1 MHERLA
7 LIGAPSSAGAY
18 APGQERAP
26 AALRNV
32 GTPELL
38 EAHGIDVQDRG
49 DVSGFRWQPDRDNP
63 RAMNA
68 GAVVT
73 VAREVAGQ
81 VATALSEGRDV
92 LVLGGDCTVEM
103 GTVAGALTRSASTGL
118 VYVDLDTDLNTPDSS
133 QDGALDWMVVSHLL
147 GIEGTLPELAQVGGR
162 VPLLQP
168 HQVLLF
174 ACDNSEAFERD
185 LIDKL
190 AIRRAGLAEVVAGP
204 AAVAQRT
211 IDGWAKQF
219 EQLLVH
225 VDVDVLDFVDTPLA
239 ENTRRFYGLTLD
251 QLLAAL
257 GPLLAAPNRV
267 ALTVCELNPDHGA
280 EDGST
285 LRRLAEGL
293 ARVLAPS
300 RLYI

>member
-1 MHERLA
+1 LHERLA

-26 AALRNV
+26 AALREV
-32 GTPELL
+32 GLPELL
-38 EAHGIDVQDRG
+38 DAEGIDVEDRG
-49 DVSGFRWQPDRDNP
+49 DVSGFRWRPDRDNP

-73 VAREVAGQ
+73 VVREVAGQ

-92 LVLGGDCTVEM
+92 LVLGGDCTVEV

-118 VYVDLDTDLNTPDSS
+118 VYVDLDTDLNTPDST

-147 GIEGTLPELAQVGGR
+147 GIEGTLPELAQVGSR

-174 ACDNSEAFERD
+174 AADNSEPFERE

-190 AIRRAGLAEVVAGP
+190 AIRQVGLAEVTADL
-204 AAVAQRT
+204 AAVAQHV

-251 QLLAAL
+251 QLLGAL

-267 ALTVCELNPDHGA
+267 ALTVCEVNPDHGA

-293 ARVLAPS
+293 ASVLAPGPT
-300 RLYI
+300 R

>member
-26 AALRNV
+26 AALREV
-32 GTPELL
+32 GLPKLL
-38 EAHGIDVQDRG
+38 EAEGIDVEDRG
-49 DVSGFRWQPDRDNP
+49 DVSGFRWQPDPDSP

-68 GAVVT
+68 GAVLT
-73 VAREVAGQ
+73 VVREVAGQ

-92 LVLGGDCTVEM
+92 LILGGDCTVEI
-103 GTVAGALTRSASTGL
+103 GTVAGALKRSTSTGL
-118 VYVDLDTDLNTPDSS
+118 VYVDLDTDLNTPQST

-147 GIEGTLPELAQVGGR
+147 GIEGTLPELARVGSR
-162 VPLLQP
+162 APLLQP

-174 ACDNSEAFERD
+174 AGDNSEPFERE

-190 AIRRAGLAEVVAGP
+190 AIRRVGLAEVVADP
-204 AAVAQRT
+204 AAAAWHA
-211 IDGWAKQF
+211 IDDWARQF

-251 QLLAAL
+251 QLLDAL

-280 EDGST
+280 ADGST
-285 LRRLAEGL
+285 LRRFAEAL

-300 RLYI
+300 PTRT

>member
-26 AALRNV
+26 AALREV
-32 GTPELL
+32 GLL
-38 EAHGIDVQDRG
+38 KLLDAEGLDVEDRG

-68 GAVVT
+68 AAVVT
-73 VAREVAGQ
+73 VVREVAGQ

-92 LVLGGDCTVEM
+92 LVLGGDCTVEI

-118 VYVDLDTDLNTPDSS
+118 VYVDLDTDLNTPDST

-162 VPLLQP
+162 VPLLHP

-174 ACDNSEAFERD
+174 ASDNSEPFERD

-190 AIRRAGLAEVVAGP
+190 AIRQVGLAEVVADP
-204 AAVAQRT
+204 AAVAQNA

-219 EQLLVH
+219 EQILVH
-225 VDVDVLDFVDTPLA
+225 VDIDVLDFVDTPLA

-251 QLLAAL
+251 QLLGAL

-280 EDGST
+280 GDGST

-293 ARVLAPS
+293 AHVPAPS
-300 RLYI
+300 PSHI

>member
-1 MHERLA
+1 
-7 LIGAPSSAGAY
+7 
-18 APGQERAP
+18 
-26 AALRNV
+26 
-32 GTPELL
+32 
-38 EAHGIDVQDRG
+38 
-49 DVSGFRWQPDRDNP
+49 
-63 RAMNA
+63 MNA
-68 GAVVT
+68 GPVLTVV
-73 VAREVAGQ
+73 REVAGQ
-81 VATALSEGRDV
+81 VATALSEGRDA
-92 LVLGGDCTVEM
+92 LVLGGDCTVEI
-103 GTVAGALTRSASTGL
+103 GTVASALTRSASTGL
-118 VYVDLDTDLNTPDSS
+118 VYVDLDTDLNTPDST

-147 GIEGTLPELAQVGGR
+147 GIEGTLPELAQVGSR

-174 ACDNSEAFERD
+174 AADNSEPFERE

-190 AIRRAGLAEVVAGP
+190 PIRRVGLAEVVADP
-204 AAVAQRT
+204 AAAAQQA
-211 IDGWAKQF
+211 IDDWSKQF

-251 QLLAAL
+251 QLLGAL

-285 LRRLAEGL
+285 LRRFAEGL
-293 ARVLAPS
+293 ASVLAPIPT
-300 RLYI
+300 RI